1 MFGFV
6 LGTMCLVGLGMM
18 ARRRRYWRSYA
29 YGYGPG
35 GHYGYGHGCGHDA
48 HHGWHGHHG
57 HHGPGHHGHHGH
69 GPWQGHGWGGGRS
82 RWWRGGLALALRRL
96 QATPDQ
102 EQVIREELD
111 TLASAFREHREEWRA
126 SRHDVAEAVRAE
138 SFDATIMGELFG
150 RHDERLTDMRKAVM
164 EALGRIHAV
173 LDDTQ
178 RQRLAEMI
186 DQGRGAWHPFRG
198 GEA

>member
-1 MFGFV
+1 MPRSV
-6 LGTMCLVGLGMM
+6 RSLSLAGTALASVGALVFATPAISANAAPAPALNLTAASPAIALLSSDHG
-18 ARRRRYWRSYA
+18 
-29 YGYGPG
+29 YGYG
-35 GHYGYGHGCGHDA
+35 
-48 HHGWHGHHG
+48 
-57 HHGPGHHGHHGH
+57 GPGPRGWGHER
-69 GPWQGHGWGGGRS
+69 GPGGWGGGGG

-111 TLASAFREHREEWRA
+111 KLGAAFREHREEWSA
-126 SRHDVAEAVRAE
+126 SRHDVAEAIRNE
-138 SFDATIMGELFG
+138 SFDATTMGELFG
-150 RHDERLTDMRKAVM
+150 RHDERLEELRKAVM

-186 DQGRGAWHPFRG
+186 DRGRGGWHPFRG
-198 GEA
+198 GMA